1 MRILQHESQV
11 GSACAFQLF
20 YKLRGDGDAE
30 HVRHF
35 FGVIVAHALPNHTLA
50 GLGGFAL
57 LGFHRLALFAV
68 QGALRPGR
76 GHRCM

>member
-1 MRILQHESQV
+1 MGILQHESQV

-20 YKLRGDGDAE
+20 YKLRGNRDAE
-30 HVRHF
+30 HVRHL
-35 FGVIVAHALPNHTLA
+35 FGIIAAHALPRHLLA
-50 GLGGFAL
+50 GLGRFTL